1 MKIWRLMLIG
11 LCLSISAC
19 TSTRDFYETVYS
31 SLQFHTNTRNAP
43 DNAPYLDR
51 PMSFQQYE
59 DEREALLEP
68 RDRN

>member
-1 MKIWRLMLIG
+1 MKLWRLMLLI
-11 LCLSISAC
+11 LCLSITAC

-31 SLQFHTNTRNAP
+31 SLQFQTNTRNAP
-43 DNAPYLDR
+43 DSAPYLDR

-68 RDRN
+68 RDK